1 MPSVVAGSNPEAERL
16 CFLLAGLVEANGA
29 KRPAV
34 TKAWLD
40 AARLLL
46 EGDGRPFDEAER
58 LLRWCQ
64 ADPFWRANILSLP
77 KFRDKYDQLRLKE
90 LGTRSKV
97 PDANQ
102 DWTPAERG
110 QI

>member
-1 MPSVVAGSNPEAERL
+1 LVAAGVELEAERL

-29 KRPAV
+29 KRPAI
-34 TKAWLD
+34 TRAWLD

-46 EGDGRPFDEAER
+46 ERDGRAPEEAER
-58 LLRWCQ
+58 VLRWCQ
-64 ADPFWRANILSLP
+64 ADEFWRGNILSLP

-90 LGTRSKV
+90 LDARSKV
-97 PDANQ
+97 PDASG

-110 QI
+110 QG